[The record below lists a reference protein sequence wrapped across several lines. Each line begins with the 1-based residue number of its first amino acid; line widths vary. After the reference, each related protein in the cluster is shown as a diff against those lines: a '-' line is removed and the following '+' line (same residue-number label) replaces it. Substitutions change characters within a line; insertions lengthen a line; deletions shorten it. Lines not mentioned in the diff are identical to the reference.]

1 MRGRSRSAGPG
12 EIACGEEHSRS
23 IVLEV
28 PEHVPKRLTS
38 ARVHRAFIARPGA
51 FVGARHRRHEG
62 ADLAF
67 LYVGV
72 RRSPVV
78 EPS

>member
-38 ARVHRAFIARPGA
+38 ARVHRAFIARSSRVPVRSWVPA
-51 FVGARHRRHEG
+51 IVGTRALTWH
-62 ADLAF
+62 
-67 LYVGV
+67 
-72 RRSPVV
+72 SCT
-78 EPS
+78 